1 MARNLTIPTRGRSP
15 QPNTP
20 KPQNLRE
27 ALLAAF
33 DPNAPVRQR
42 SKSAET
48 SPRSIKEFN
57 PYASHI
63 RNADLQEFIY
73 KNNPDSHIP
82 GNIKLA
88 ELREM
93 ADAIIHPQTVHS
105 QVSQPRCKI
114 PQSRA
119 TSPDCLELR
128 SRSASPPLINI
139 NNFNPY
145 APQIRKADLKNI
157 ILQIDSS
164 YHVPSNVTLVELK
177 NMTYRLIHPHRNL
190 PQTSKDQNK
199 RPQSRATSPARPG
212 LRMRSALPAL
222 KNINTFDPYALHIC
236 KADLQEFILQIDPS
250 SHIPSNTR
258 RAELRDMAYRMIH
271 PQSAPWHPSNVQ
283 ASQSR
288 ASSPAQPGHRTRS
301 ASPAII
307 SIKNFNP
314 YAPHVKKADLMEV
327 IFQIDPCSHVPS
339 NIGLSALRDL
349 VYQMIHPCTVN
360 PQASNADKAPQS
372 KLRNMAFRM
381 IDPHDSLPQEDFEFD
396 HFNPYDSNVQLS
408 RLREFIF
415 KMDPNCHIPSDVRLP
430 HLCDLAYRLSS
441 PSIQACPSA
450 PAPSVNYSSVWYPST
465 SRKSQ
470 SPHRVQFSDQHMPIT
485 GKQNH
490 SNVSSQKTFTHD
502 AKIGN
507 EYGQCSSGKS
517 TANEDHNEI
526 SDESQ
531 DSNGSAGS
539 KDNNNKFEVSS
550 DDLSDSSKSIA
561 QRGCLKK

>member
-1 MARNLTIPTRGRSP
+1 MAHELTYIPRGCAPLS
-15 QPNTP
+15 NTP

-33 DPNAPVRQR
+33 DPNAPGMRI
-42 SKSAET
+42 ADL
-48 SPRSIKEFN
+48 KEFITQLS
-57 PYASHI
+57 PGTPI
-63 RNADLQEFIY
+63 PTKVRLGELQEIAC
-73 KNNPDSHIP
+73 N
-82 GNIKLA
+82 L
-88 ELREM
+88 
-93 ADAIIHPQTVHS
+93 
-105 QVSQPRCKI
+105 
-114 PQSRA
+114 RA

-139 NNFNPY
+139 KNFNPH

-190 PQTSKDQNK
+190 PQTSQDQNK
-199 RPQSRATSPARPG
+199 RPRSRATSPARPG

-222 KNINTFDPYALHIC
+222 KNINIFDPYALHIC

-271 PQSAPWHPSNVQ
+271 PQSGPGHASNVQ

-307 SIKNFNP
+307 SIKNFDP
-314 YAPHVKKADLMEV
+314 YAPHVKKADLREV

-349 VYQMIHPCTVN
+349 VYQMIHPRTVN

-372 KLRNMAFRM
+372 RAASPAQSELRLRSDQLPSRSIKNFDPYAPHINKADLREVIFQIDSNSQIPNNIRLAELRNMAFRM
-381 IDPHDSLPQEDFEFD
+381 IHPHDSLPQEGKKLF
-396 HFNPYDSNVQLS
+396 P
-408 RLREFIF
+408 IF
-415 KMDPNCHIPSDVRLP
+415 LTM
-430 HLCDLAYRLSS
+430 
-441 PSIQACPSA
+441 CP
-450 PAPSVNYSSVWYPST
+450 
-465 SRKSQ
+465 
-470 SPHRVQFSDQHMPIT
+470 
-485 GKQNH
+485 
-490 SNVSSQKTFTHD
+490 
-502 AKIGN
+502 
-507 EYGQCSSGKS
+507 
-517 TANEDHNEI
+517 I
-526 SDESQ
+526 SDFS
-531 DSNGSAGS
+531 
-539 KDNNNKFEVSS
+539 
-550 DDLSDSSKSIA
+550 
-561 QRGCLKK
+561 